1 MADWHST
8 PGSGTST
15 AAAASSSPPPPLPFT
30 SRRSS
35 VVCTNGCVASSQ
47 PLASSIGLQVLRE
60 MGGNAA
66 DAAIAVNA
74 ALTVLEP
81 CSCGL
86 GGDMFALYYDESERK
101 VHAVN
106 GSGRAPAGLSLDVL
120 KREFSDGKG
129 GISAEEFKTSVHSIT
144 VPGAA
149 QGWDDFLQDH
159 GSGRLTL
166 AQLVEPAAKLAEGGF
181 PISPLTSYYW
191 SNGMPLIMRW
201 FKANAED
208 GEAVV
213 PLSMDGK
220 GRGPKPGE
228 LFRNP
233 ELASVLRSLGKHG
246 AKDGFYGGA
255 PGKAIVEAIQKYGGT
270 MTMDDLLEHT
280 STFPEA
286 ICAEY
291 RDTKLW
297 QVPPN
302 GQGIAGLIALIGLQ
316 ALEANDSIPKISGE
330 DDLAPNSVPTAHAMI
345 EMMRLGF
352 ADSRAFVCDPQLPGK
367 GSKSNEWLLNK
378 ERLSKRA
385 VDMFDPQK
393 ASICG
398 EATPASGTVS
408 FQVVDGDG
416 NAVSF
421 VNSNFCGFGTGLVPT
436 GCGFTLQ
443 NRGFG
448 FDLDPS
454 HPNALEKKKRPYHTI
469 IPGMLTHS
477 DTGEL
482 YASISNM
489 GGHMQPQG
497 HALLTVALV
506 AGNVDPQR
514 AVDLPRFCIA
524 DGTKNGVVMLEEGF
538 DDEVVKELS
547 AMEHNYQSGVT
558 SYARSVFGR
567 AQIIKRDRSTGVL
580 WAGSDGR
587 ADGCALGY

>member
-1 MADWHST
+1 
-8 PGSGTST
+8 
-15 AAAASSSPPPPLPFT
+15 
-30 SRRSS
+30 
-35 VVCTNGCVASSQ
+35 
-47 PLASSIGLQVLRE
+47 

-86 GGDMFALYYDESERK
+86 GGDMFALYYDTSERK

-106 GSGRAPAGLSLDVL
+106 GSGRAPAGLTLDVL
-120 KREFSDGKG
+120 KRDFPFPDGTG
-129 GISAEEFKTSVHSIT
+129 GISADEFKTSVHSIT

-149 QGWDDFLQDH
+149 QGWEDFLQKH

-166 AQLVEPAAKLAEGGF
+166 AQLVEPAAKLAEDGF
-181 PISPLTSYYW
+181 AISPLTSYYW
-191 SNGMPLIMRW
+191 SNGMPLITRW
-201 FKANAED
+201 FENNVDDE
-208 GEAVV
+208 EVEV

-233 ELASVLRSLGKHG
+233 ELAAVLRSLGKHG

-255 PGKAIVEAIQKYGGT
+255 PGRAIVEAIQKHKGK
-270 MTMDDLLEHT
+270 MTMDDLLQHT

-286 ICAEY
+286 ICAKY
-291 RDTKLW
+291 RDTNLW

-302 GQGIAGLIALIGLQ
+302 GQGIAGLIALTGFQ
-316 ALEANDSIPKISGE
+316 ALEANGIVPTISGE
-330 DDLAPNSVPTAHAMI
+330 ADLAPNSVPTAHAMI

-352 ADSRAFVCDPQLPGK
+352 SDARAFVCDPQLPGK
-367 GSKSNEWLLNK
+367 GSKSNEWLLDK
-378 ERLSKRA
+378 ERISKRA
-385 VDMFDPQK
+385 RGTFNPQK
-393 ASICG
+393 ATICG
-398 EATPASGTVS
+398 EAVPSSGTVS
-408 FQVVDGDG
+408 FQVADGDG

-421 VNSNFCGFGTGLVPT
+421 VNSNFCGFGTGLVPE
-436 GCGFTLQ
+436 GCGFTMQ

-454 HPNALEKKKRPYHTI
+454 HPNALEPKKRPFHTI
-469 IPGMLTHS
+469 IPGILTHS

-489 GGHMQPQG
+489 GGYMQPQG

-524 DGTKNGVVMLEEGF
+524 DGTRNGVVMLEEGF
-538 DDEVVKELS
+538 DDDVVKKLS
-547 AMEHNYQSGVT
+547 AMEHNYQSGVGN
-558 SYARSVFGR
+558 YARSVFGR
-567 AQIIKRDRSTGVL
+567 AQIIKRDRNTGVL

-587 ADGCALGY
+587 ADGCALGH

>member
-1 MADWHST
+1 
-8 PGSGTST
+8 
-15 AAAASSSPPPPLPFT
+15 
-30 SRRSS
+30 
-35 VVCTNGCVASSQ
+35 
-47 PLASSIGLQVLRE
+47 

-86 GGDMFALYYDESERK
+86 GGDMFALYYDAGERK
-101 VHAVN
+101 VHALN
-106 GSGRAPAGLSLDVL
+106 GSGRAPAGLTLDVL
-120 KREFSDGKG
+120 KRDFPDGKG
-129 GISAEEFKTSVHSIT
+129 KGGVAVDEFKTSVHSIT

-149 QGWDDFLQDH
+149 QGWEDFLQKH

-166 AQLVEPAAKLAEGGF
+166 AQLVEPAAKLAEDGF
-181 PISPLTSYYW
+181 PVSPLTSYYW
-191 SNGMPLIMRW
+191 SNGMPLITRW
-201 FKANAED
+201 FENDDDD
-208 GEAVV
+208 GEVEV
-213 PLSMDGK
+213 PLSMDRK
-220 GRGPKPGE
+220 GRGPMPGE

-233 ELASVLRSLGKHG
+233 ELAAVLRSLGKHG

-255 PGKAIVEAIQKYGGT
+255 PGRAIVKAIENHGGK
-270 MTMDDLLEHT
+270 MTMDDLLQHT

-291 RDTKLW
+291 RDATLW

-302 GQGIAGLIALIGLQ
+302 GQGIAGLIALTGLQ
-316 ALEANDSIPKISGE
+316 ALEANGIVPTISGE

-352 ADSRAFVCDPQLPGK
+352 SDARAFVCDPQLPGK

-378 ERLSKRA
+378 ERVSKRA
-385 VDMFDPQK
+385 LGTFNPQK
-393 ASICG
+393 ATICG
-398 EATPASGTVS
+398 EAVPTSGTVS
-408 FQVVDGDG
+408 FQVVDGYG

-421 VNSNFCGFGTGLVPT
+421 VNSNFCGFGTGLVPE
-436 GCGFTLQ
+436 GCGFTMQ

-448 FDLDPS
+448 FDLCPK
-454 HPNALEKKKRPYHTI
+454 HPNALEPKKRPFHTI
-469 IPGMLTHS
+469 IPGILTHS

-489 GGHMQPQG
+489 GGYMQPQG

-524 DGTKNGVVMLEEGF
+524 DGTRGGVVMLEEGF
-538 DDEVVKELS
+538 DDDVVKKLS
-547 AMEHNYQSGVT
+547 AMEHNYQSGVGN
-558 SYARSVFGR
+558 YARSVFGR
-567 AQIIKRDRSTGVL
+567 AQIIKRDRNTGVL

-587 ADGCALGY
+587 SDGSAIGY

>member
-1 MADWHST
+1 MADWHS
-8 PGSGTST
+8 SAT
-15 AAAASSSPPPPLPFT
+15 AADASSSPPPLPFT
-30 SRRSS
+30 SRRSA

-86 GGDMFALYYDESERK
+86 GGDMFALYYDASDRQ

-106 GSGRAPAGLSLDVL
+106 GSGRAPAGLTLDVL
-120 KREFSDGKG
+120 KRDFPDGKG
-129 GISAEEFKTSVHSIT
+129 GISTDEFKTSVHSIT

-149 QGWDDFLQDH
+149 KGWENFLAKH

-166 AQLVEPAAKLAEGGF
+166 AQLVEPAAQLAEKGF
-181 PISPLTSYYW
+181 PISPMTSYYW
-191 SNGMPLIMRW
+191 SNGLPLIKRW
-201 FKANAED
+201 YENDDDE
-208 GEAVV
+208 GVIV

-220 GRGPKPGE
+220 GRGPEPGE

-233 ELASVLRSLGKHG
+233 DVAKVLRSLGKDG

-255 PGKAIVEAIQKYGGT
+255 SGKAIVEAIQRHGGT

-291 RDTKLW
+291 RDVKLW

-302 GQGIAGLIALIGLQ
+302 GQGIVGLIALTGLQ
-316 ALEANDSIPKISGE
+316 ALEGKEIIPKISGE
-330 DDLAPNSVPTAHAMI
+330 DGLAPNSVPTAHAMV

-352 ADSRAFVCDPQLPGK
+352 ADSRAFVCDPDMPGK
-367 GSKSNEWLLNK
+367 VSKSNEWLLDK
-378 ERLSKRA
+378 ERISKRA

-393 ASICG
+393 AAICG
-398 EATPASGTVS
+398 EAVPTSGTVS

-416 NAVSF
+416 NALSF
-421 VNSNFCGFGTGLVPT
+421 VNSNFCGFGTGLVPQ
-436 GCGFTLQ
+436 GCGFTMQ

-454 HPNALEKKKRPYHTI
+454 HPNALEPKKRPYHTI

-506 AGNVDPQR
+506 AGKVDPQR

-524 DGTKNGVVMLEEGF
+524 DGTKDCVVMIEEGF
-538 DDEVVKELS
+538 DEKVVEELS
-547 AMEHNYQSGVT
+547 AMNHNYQSGVS

-567 AQIIKRDRSTGVL
+567 VHLASKRPTG
-580 WAGSDGR
+580 S
-587 ADGCALGY
+587 

>member
-1 MADWHST
+1 
-8 PGSGTST
+8 
-15 AAAASSSPPPPLPFT
+15 
-30 SRRSS
+30 
-35 VVCTNGCVASSQ
+35 
-47 PLASSIGLQVLRE
+47 

-74 ALTVLEP
+74 ALAVLEP

-86 GGDMFALYYDESERK
+86 GGDMFALYYDASDCK
-101 VHAVN
+101 VSALN
-106 GSGRAPAGLSLDVL
+106 GSGRAPAALTLDVL
-120 KREFSDGKG
+120 LRDFPDGKG
-129 GISAEEFKTSVHSIT
+129 GISTGEFKTSVHSIT

-149 QGWDDFLQDH
+149 AGWEDFLAKH

-166 AQLVEPAAKLAEGGF
+166 AQLLEPAAKLAEDGF
-181 PISPLTSYYW
+181 PISPLTSFYW
-191 SNGMPLIMRW
+191 SSGLPLVKRW
-201 FKANAED
+201 FDNAGD
-208 GEAVV
+208 GEVSAV
-213 PLSMDGK
+213 PLSMDGR

-228 LFRNP
+228 IFRNP
-233 ELASVLRSLGKHG
+233 DLAAVLRSLGKHG
-246 AKDGFYGGA
+246 SRKGFYGGA
-255 PGKAIVEAIQKYGGT
+255 PGKAIIESIQKHGGT
-270 MTMDDLLEHT
+270 MTMEDLLEHT

-291 RDTKLW
+291 RDVKLW

-302 GQGIAGLIALIGLQ
+302 GQGIAGLIALTGLQ
-316 ALEANDSIPKISGE
+316 ALEEKEIIPKISGQ
-330 DDLAPNSVPTAHAMI
+330 DCLAPNSVPTAHAMI

-352 ADSRAFVCDPQLPGK
+352 ADARAFVCDPEMPGN
-367 GSKSNEWLLNK
+367 GSKSNEWLLDK

-385 VDMFDPQK
+385 IDMFDPQK
-393 ASICG
+393 ASVCG
-398 EATPASGTVS
+398 EAVATCGTVS
-408 FQVVDGDG
+408 FQVVDGNG

-421 VNSNFCGFGTGLVPT
+421 VNSNFCGFGTGLVPD
-436 GCGFTLQ
+436 GCGFTMQ

-454 HPNALEKKKRPYHTI
+454 HPNALEPKKRPYHTI

-506 AGNVDPQR
+506 AGKVDPQR

-524 DGTKNGVVMLEEGF
+524 DGTKNGVVMIEEGF
-538 DDEVVKELS
+538 DAKVVEELS
-547 AMEHNYQSGVT
+547 AMKHNYQSGIS

-567 AQIIKRDRSTGVL
+567 AQIIKRDRQTGVL